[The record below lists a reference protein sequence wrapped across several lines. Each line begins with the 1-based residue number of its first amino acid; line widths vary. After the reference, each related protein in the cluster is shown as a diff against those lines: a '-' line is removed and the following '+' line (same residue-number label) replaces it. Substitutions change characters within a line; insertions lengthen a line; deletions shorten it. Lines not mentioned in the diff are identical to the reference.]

1 MSCYRK
7 SVLSGLVISVG
18 GLQDS
23 LRKATTSALLEY
35 LHNGESGTSEERK
48 HREHMLSNDLL
59 WVLQEYRKCDRV
71 ITPTLKVLILKCQ
84 NLFRYLAKMMSFYN
98 LVLYVDEFC

>member
-1 MSCYRK
+1 MPAFSFPQFLQLLQVSCYSQ

-35 LHNGESGTSEERK
+35 LHNGETETIEQRK

-71 ITPTLKVLILKCQ
+71 ITPTLKVPILCA
-84 NLFRYLAKMMSFYN
+84 LESILDILPR
-98 LVLYVDEFC
+98 